1 MIGLDIN
8 CLMSSCR
15 NINGY
20 KFFDFFIK
28 TIYNIYRKVKK
39 GGIKMFFDD
48 FDLGFSPE
56 ELEEFF
62 DEDYL
67 EDAENFY
74 KEEGTDY
81 QAFFY
86 TDIDR

>member
-1 MIGLDIN
+1 
-8 CLMSSCR
+8 
-15 NINGY
+15 
-20 KFFDFFIK
+20 
-28 TIYNIYRKVKK
+28 
-39 GGIKMFFDD
+39 MFFDD
-48 FDLGFSPE
+48 FDLNFSPE

-81 QAFFY
+81 QIFFY

>member
-1 MIGLDIN
+1 MGIN
-8 CLMSSCR
+8 
-15 NINGY
+15 
-20 KFFDFFIK
+20 FFDFFIK
-28 TIYNIYRKVKK
+28 NIYNIYRKVKK

-48 FDLGFSPE
+48 FDLVFSPE

-74 KEEGTDY
+74 KEKGTDY

>member
-1 MIGLDIN
+1 MIGLDID

-81 QAFFY
+81 QAFFF
-86 TDIDR
+86 TDFDR

>member
-1 MIGLDIN
+1 MP
-8 CLMSSCR
+8 
-15 NINGY
+15 
-20 KFFDFFIK
+20 
-28 TIYNIYRKVKK
+28 
-39 GGIKMFFDD
+39 FDD

-56 ELEEFF
+56 ELEGFF

-67 EDAENFY
+67 GEAEIFY
-74 KEEGTDY
+74 EEKGTDY

>member
-1 MIGLDIN
+1 
-8 CLMSSCR
+8 
-15 NINGY
+15 
-20 KFFDFFIK
+20 
-28 TIYNIYRKVKK
+28 
-39 GGIKMFFDD
+39 MFFDD

-74 KEEGTDY
+74 KEKGTDY